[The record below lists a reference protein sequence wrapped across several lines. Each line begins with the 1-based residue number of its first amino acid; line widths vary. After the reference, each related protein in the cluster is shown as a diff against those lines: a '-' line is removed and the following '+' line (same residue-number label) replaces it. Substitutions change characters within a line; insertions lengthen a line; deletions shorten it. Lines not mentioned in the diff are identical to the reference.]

1 MAAGLPSLAKR
12 SADRSNGQNFTFRRP
27 LGCKAPGGGFTHG
40 SGMSNA
46 MTQRTIS
53 TKDISDLRARTGA
66 GMMDCKKALEEAN
79 GDIPLAGE
87 ILRKKGIAK
96 AEKRAGRDASQ
107 GLVRIES
114 TPDGTAGAMLE
125 LNCETDFVAR
135 TEGFQQLV
143 ERLAKHVL
151 SESPVGVTF
160 DALLAE
166 QMDGKAIAEVVQ
178 EFSGKTGEAITLKR
192 VAHFGT
198 KDGTVGSYRHFN
210 AQVGVMVELAG
221 TSSAAAQAL
230 AAEIALHIAS
240 ADPVAVSPA
249 DIPTEMIE
257 RERRIAE
264 EQVAQEGKPEA
275 IRAKIVE
282 GKLRKFAAERALLEQ
297 PFVKD
302 ESMTI
307 GQMVAKVS
315 GARVVRFAR
324 FKVGETTR

>member
-1 MAAGLPSLAKR
+1 
-12 SADRSNGQNFTFRRP
+12 
-27 LGCKAPGGGFTHG
+27 
-40 SGMSNA
+40 
-46 MTQRTIS
+46 MTSRTIS

-79 GDIPLAGE
+79 GDIPFAGE

-114 TPDGTAGAMLE
+114 TADGRGAAMLE

-135 TEGFQQLV
+135 TEGFQQIV
-143 ERLAKHVL
+143 ARLTTHAL
-151 SESPVGVTF
+151 DRSPIGVTLG
-160 DALLAE
+160 ALLAE
-166 QMDGKAIAEVVQ
+166 EMDGKAIAEVVQ
-178 EFSGKTGEAITLKR
+178 EFSGKTGEAVTLKR
-192 VAHFGT
+192 VAHFGV
-198 KDGTVGSYRHFN
+198 DSGTVGAYRHHN
-210 AQVGVMVELAG
+210 AQVGVIVELAG
-221 TSSAAAQAL
+221 ASDEAARAL

-240 ADPVAVSPA
+240 ADPVAVSSSDIPA
-249 DIPTEMIE
+249 DMLE

-275 IRAKIVE
+275 IRAKIVA
-282 GKLRKFAAERALLEQ
+282 GKLKKFASERALLEQ

-302 ESMTI
+302 ESTTI
-307 GQMVAKVS
+307 GQLVAKVP

-324 FKVGETTR
+324 FKVGEATR